1 MNVCNTNKLFYNKFL
16 YKIVLYNSL
25 AGIFR
30 SELQRDR
37 KLSYARFE
45 LDRMHQEY
53 ENGFPITRQIFRSN
67 KIISTEDFFDAQ
79 AIYKILKKS
88 SDHMVRIGIGSD
100 LIIYSNNKNFL
111 MSITKK
117 IRNKSILFY
126 EPDPNIKDFLI
137 KSKDIIITKNKPDFP
152 LRIILGRKN
161 GSSDLAK
168 WLKNNKDK
176 SKVGRKTLQYL
187 EENGW
192 VDGLYF
198 YVRDEKV
205 LQLVYLMCG
214 DNIRKIEKLVWQHEI
229 DKY

>member
-1 MNVCNTNKLFYNKFL
+1 MNICETNKLFYNKFL
-16 YKIVLYNSL
+16 YKVVIYNSL

-30 SELQRDR
+30 SELQRGR
-37 KLSYARFE
+37 KLSYARAE

-53 ENGFPITRQIFRSN
+53 ENGLPITKQVFRSS
-67 KIISTEDFFDAQ
+67 KLISTEEFFDAQ
-79 AIYKILKKS
+79 DIYKILKKS
-88 SDHMVRIGIGSD
+88 SDYMVRVGVGFD

-111 MSITKK
+111 LSIIKK
-117 IRNKSILFY
+117 IRNSNTRFY
-126 EPDPNIKDFLI
+126 EPNLDVKDFLT
-137 KSKDIIITKNKPDFP
+137 KNKDIVITKCKPDFP
-152 LRIILGRKN
+152 LRIILGRKTSN
-161 GSSDLAK
+161 SDLAK

-176 SKVGRKTLQYL
+176 SKVGKKTLQYL
-187 EENGW
+187 EENSY

-205 LQLVYLMCG
+205 LQLIYLMCG